1 MTTAQMILDYGT
13 ALPAVGSLLDR
24 RVMRLVPERKVA
36 ALCVAPNS
44 EYRAMPGVECYDM
57 ARDVR
62 TFAGGMPVV
71 AHPPCR
77 TWSAYTAHQAKAP
90 LGEQE
95 LGLLCAEWLR
105 REGGVLEHPAHSR
118 LFEAARLPMPGHRLG
133 DLYTMLVWQAWW
145 GYPMRKATWLCFSR
159 VDVRELALPYR
170 PHDSR
175 SGEGDRRRQQ
185 VMSKHQRAAT
195 VPALAAW
202 LVGAA
207 RKAHNVRIEP
217 GASKTP
223 K

>member
-1 MTTAQMILDYGT
+1 MLDL
-13 ALPAVGSLLDR
+13 LPTVRD
-24 RVMRLVPERKVA
+24 VA

-44 EYRAMPGVECYDM
+44 HYKTMPMVHTYDIS
-57 ARDVR
+57 RDVR
-62 TFAGGMPVV
+62 SFAGGMPVV

-77 TWSAYTAHQAKAP
+77 AWSAYTAHQAKP
-90 LGEQE
+90 LPGEKE

-118 LFEAARLPMPGHRLG
+118 LFDAARLPMPGQRIG

-145 GYPMRKATWLCFSR
+145 GYPMRKATWLCFSC
-159 VDVRELALPYR
+159 VDVKKLDIPYL

-185 VMSKHQRAAT
+185 LMSKHQRAAT
-195 VPALAAW
+195 VPEFAAW

-207 RKAHNVRIEP
+207 RMA
-217 GASKTP
+217 T
-223 K
+223 

>member
-1 MTTAQMILDYGT
+1 MHGADLAADAPGR
-13 ALPAVGSLLDR
+13 PAVHCPVDR
-24 RVMRLVPERKVA
+24 TVVRPVA

-44 EYRAMPGVECYDM
+44 GYKSMQAVECYDM

-90 LGEQE
+90 PGEKE

-118 LFEAARLPMPGHRLG
+118 LFEAARLPMPGQRLG

-159 VDVRELALPYR
+159 VDVSKLQLPYR

-195 VPALAAW
+195 CPALADW
-202 LVGAA
+202 LVAAA
-207 RKAHNVRIEP
+207 RMTHNAAANRTGP
-217 GASKTP
+217 ACRDRSG
-223 K
+223 

>member
-1 MTTAQMILDYGT
+1 MHGADLFAD
-13 ALPAVGSLLDR
+13 APERPAVHCPVDR
-24 RVMRLVPERKVA
+24 TVVRPVA

-44 EYRAMPGVECYDM
+44 GYKNMDAVECYDM

-62 TFAGGMPVV
+62 TFTGGMPVV

-90 LGEQE
+90 PGEKE

-118 LFEAARLPMPGHRLG
+118 LFEAARLPMPGQRLG
-133 DLYTMLVWQAWW
+133 ELYTMLVWQAWW

-159 VDVRELALPYR
+159 VDVSKLLLPYR

-195 VPALAAW
+195 CPALADW
-202 LVGAA
+202 LVSAA
-207 RKAHNVRIEP
+207 RMTHNVRANRE
-217 GASKTP
+217 TP
-223 K
+223 